1 MRLLDG
7 NKFTIGYRNPFV
19 GGGDDPGGERGTRAP
34 RSVSCGPWT
43 WQFVTAHGE

>member
-19 GGGDDPGGERGTRAP
+19 GGGDDLDGERGHVP
-34 RSVSCGPWT
+34 LEVCHE
-43 WQFVTAHGE
+43 AHGHGSL